1 MALNKFEVHYRTN
14 VLKTDKYI
22 VSAKSSKEALNIIKC
37 NMKYIKPDDT
47 TYEPLGADY
56 TYAIRNLED
65 GILTIPVDI
74 PSDIYK

>member
-22 VSAKSSKEALNIIKC
+22 VSAKSKTEAEEYLKEYIAEAG
-37 NMKYIKPDDT
+37 KYAQPKDT

-56 TYAIRNLED
+56 TYAIHNLED
-65 GILTIPVDI
+65 NTLTIPVDM
-74 PSDIYK
+74 P